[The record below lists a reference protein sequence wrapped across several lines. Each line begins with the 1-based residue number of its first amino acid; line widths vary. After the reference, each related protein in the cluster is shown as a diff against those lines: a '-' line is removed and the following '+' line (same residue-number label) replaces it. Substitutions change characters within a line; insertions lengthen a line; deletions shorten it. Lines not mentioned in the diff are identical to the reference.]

1 MILSLFSSLGFGIG
15 ISLILFGSTLYYK
28 SFVEDT
34 AFNNPLVLMSVSF
47 AFLSIGLGLI
57 YGILI

>member
-1 MILSLFSSLGFGIG
+1 MIVSALSALGFGIG

-34 AFNNPLVLMSVSF
+34 AFNNPLVPMGVSF
-47 AFLSIGLGLI
+47 AFLSIGLGLL
-57 YGILI
+57 YGIMM

>member
-1 MILSLFSSLGFGIG
+1 MILSLLSSLGFGIG

-34 AFNNPLVLMSVSF
+34 AFNNPLVPMGVSF
-47 AFLSIGLGLI
+47 TFLSIGLGLI
-57 YGILI
+57 YGVIV